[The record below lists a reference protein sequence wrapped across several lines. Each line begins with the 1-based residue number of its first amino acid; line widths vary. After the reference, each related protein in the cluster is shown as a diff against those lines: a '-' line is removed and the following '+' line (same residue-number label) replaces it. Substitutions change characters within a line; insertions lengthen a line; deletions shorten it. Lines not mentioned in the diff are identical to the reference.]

1 MDETSWHFC
10 CQEMARKQPPRVYP
24 ALPRKANMAKRLA
37 TTTLFLLFLA
47 TAIPAADYL
56 LDVEAVGHVFSI
68 VRLAVTP
75 EARAQGLQGC
85 TKLADTEAMAFI
97 SFPPRPQVFWMKNTL
112 IPLDLVFLDLEG
124 RVIAIRQMAVEPQR
138 RADESMEEYEERLPR
153 YAIEMPVYCSLE
165 IRHGLAQE
173 IGLKPGDLIPMLS
186 FNALQKA
193 GVRNWE

>member
-10 CQEMARKQPPRVYP
+10 CQEMARKQPPRVRP

-75 EARAQGLQGC
+75 EARATG
-85 TKLADTEAMAFI
+85 A
-97 SFPPRPQVFWMKNTL
+97 
-112 IPLDLVFLDLEG
+112 
-124 RVIAIRQMAVEPQR
+124 
-138 RADESMEEYEERLPR
+138 
-153 YAIEMPVYCSLE
+153 
-165 IRHGLAQE
+165 
-173 IGLKPGDLIPMLS
+173 PGMHET
-186 FNALQKA
+186 
-193 GVRNWE
+193 G